1 MSRTSTAALILV
13 TIGAVSLG
21 AQTPAPAAPTTR
33 SEPVTTSQ
41 NDRNA
46 MPSQNIR
53 IDVAISDT
61 FGTAPTKKAV
71 TLLVAD
77 RRTGRIRS
85 SLSVAVPNHD
95 GTSSYRSIGINVD
108 ATPEVRPDGRVFV
121 NLSLSYT
128 PDNPAV
134 ESGAP
139 QKPASI
145 DESMSVVLSDGKPT
159 LLAQSADPQGDRK
172 VTLEVTATVV
182 K

>member
-1 MSRTSTAALILV
+1 MFRTSAALILV
-13 TIGAVSLG
+13 TIGAVSVA
-21 AQTPAPAAPTTR
+21 AQTPAPAAPTRT
-33 SEPVTTSQ
+33 EPVTVSQ

-53 IDVAISDT
+53 IDVMISDT

-77 RRTGRIRS
+77 RQTGRIRS
-85 SLSVAVPNHD
+85 SLSILVPSGAGGN
-95 GTSSYRSIGINVD
+95 TFRSIGINVD
-108 ATPEVRPDGRVFV
+108 AAPTVRPDGRVFV
-121 NLSLSYT
+121 TLTLSYT

-145 DESMSVVLSDGKPT
+145 DESMSVVLVDGKPT

>member
-1 MSRTSTAALILV
+1 MSRMSAALVLA

-33 SEPVTTSQ
+33 TEPVAVSQ
-41 NDRNA
+41 NERNPMA
-46 MPSQNIR
+46 SQNIR
-53 IDVAISDT
+53 IDVAIADT
-61 FGTAPTKKAV
+61 FGAAPTKKAV

-77 RRTGRIRS
+77 RQTGRIRS
-85 SLSVAVPNHD
+85 SLSVAVPNGAG
-95 GTSSYRSIGINVD
+95 GTTYRSIGINVD
-108 ATPEVRPDGRVFV
+108 ASPTVRPDGRVFV
-121 NLSLSYT
+121 TLSLSYT

-145 DESMSVVLSDGKPT
+145 DESMSVVLIDGKPT